1 MDNIQVNFKSDP
13 GLIEKLDAIAQ
24 AEGRSRS
31 GQLRQMIVEAWREF
45 AANPRNA
52 ELARGEYEGDG
63 LA

>member
-1 MDNIQVNFKSDP
+1 MDIQVNFKTP
-13 GLIEKLDAIAQ
+13 PELIEKLDAIAQ

-45 AANPRNA
+45 QNDPRNA
-52 ELARGEYEGDG
+52 ELTRGEYEGDG